1 MGLGF
6 LSWLWQPQQPDE
18 QPPAPAAA
26 EKTPA
31 PLLHDPPS
39 GSAPTPSP
47 VRSAAS
53 APAPEVPAGERRT
66 GAERRQAAASP
77 SDTAQLEVDL
87 RESRAAQNR
96 LRHDLAELLKGHRQQ
111 SRVLERNQRLSQRLE
126 GELSATRDRFATL
139 ESELAAARKL
149 LATQSGRVEELEAQV
164 ARHATLE
171 TAYQALDRERQDLTA
186 RLAEVTRS
194 RDSATAERER
204 LSAQLATLHAT
215 LAARDAQVAAL
226 EVAED
231 EWKEKVA
238 KLHQDLSAQ
247 QSANAQLTAD
257 LARSAELQS
266 AHNRLELEFEA
277 LSARL
282 DLARAQLLEAE
293 QQLKS
298 SQATI
303 KAAQRL
309 SSSVEWRQALDSVLD
324 AASELVRFE
333 RGTLALVDEVQE
345 ELKVEAARNSPIAIS
360 EMSRFKVGEG
370 IAGWALSHR
379 ESVLVRDSRSDPRFK
394 ASDPSHQ
401 PRSFIAVPLLAGKE
415 GLGVLTVARPASD
428 PFTDQDLRSLSR
440 VANDAATALTNA
452 RLVAVLKQREDH
464 LSALVQKARQLWSAD
479 DINQV
484 VQFVLASSQEL
495 VNGKGALLALR
506 NPKTSELEV
515 IGSNGIPQ
523 EILQQRIAWGAPAAS
538 DVMRTGK
545 PWVSPM
551 RELLPPALVEQVT
564 AAGFRS
570 LIAVSCGAPQANL
583 PAANDELLSRSDVES
598 AEEVTGVLNVYRDT
612 EEAVSAAQLEQLR
625 AFADQA
631 AVAIKNVRRWE
642 RVKEQL
648 QTSASVNTRLM
659 GRERYIHQLHYRI
672 QQLEQELGR
681 YKAA

>member
-6 LSWLWQPQQPDE
+6 LSRLWQPQQPDE
-18 QPPAPAAA
+18 QPAQPAAPADSWVVPAAPAPSANPAAA
-26 EKTPA
+26 PA
-31 PLLHDPPS
+31 
-39 GSAPTPSP
+39 
-47 VRSAAS
+47 RSAS
-53 APAPEVPAGERRT
+53 ERRT
-66 GAERRQAAASP
+66 GAERRKAAPVPA
-77 SDTAQLEVDL
+77 DMAQLEVEL
-87 RESRAAQNR
+87 QESRAAQNR
-96 LRHDLAELLKGHRQQ
+96 LRQDLAELLKAHRQQ
-111 SRVLERNQRLSQRLE
+111 SRVLERNQKQSRQQQE
-126 GELSATRDRFATL
+126 DLSATRDRFAAL

-149 LATQSGRVEELEAQV
+149 LGTHTSRVDELEAQL
-164 ARHATLE
+164 ARQATLE
-171 TAYQALDRERQDLTA
+171 TAYQTVDKERQDLA
-186 RLAEVTRS
+186 VKLAESTRS
-194 RDSATAERER
+194 QAGATAERER
-204 LSAQLATLHAT
+204 LSSQLATLHAT

-231 EWKEKVA
+231 EWKEKLA
-238 KLHQDLSAQ
+238 KVNQELSGLK
-247 QSANAQLTAD
+247 SANAQLTAD
-257 LARSAELQS
+257 LGRHAELQA
-266 AHNRLELEFEA
+266 AHNRLQLEFEA
-277 LSARL
+277 HSARL
-282 DLARAQLLEAE
+282 DVARAQLLEAE

-379 ESVLVRDSRSDPRFK
+379 EPVLVRDSRSDARFK

-415 GLGVLTVARPASD
+415 GLGVLTVARTAND

-464 LSALVQKARQLWSAD
+464 LSALVQKARELWSAD

-484 VQFVLASSQEL
+484 VQFVLSSSQEL

-506 NPKTSELEV
+506 NLKTSELEV

-523 EILQQRIAWGAPAAS
+523 EILQQRIAWGAPAAA

-551 RELLPPALVEQVT
+551 RELLPPALVDTVT

-570 LIAVSCGAPQANL
+570 LVSVSCGAPQTSQ
-583 PAANDELLSRSDVES
+583 PAADEGLLSRSDVES
-598 AEEVTGVLNVYRDT
+598 ADEVNGVLNVYRDT

-631 AVAIKNVRRWE
+631 AVAIKHVRRWD